1 MANVM
6 IYENGKAKE
15 YLKSVHTPDFAKRED
30 VLINPVMPEGVALKH
45 IKVANGEAVE
55 MTQGEKDDVYA
66 GEVAVEVQRQKDARN
81 QALSYLQAQVD
92 NPSEPWAIMQFVIGE
107 RTKAEIRDMKAGNPR
122 ASETDEQVRA
132 DIKARLEALKVS

>member
-1 MANVM
+1 MANVL

-15 YLKSVHTPDFAKRED
+15 YRQSVHTPEFLDRQD
-30 VLINPVMPEGVALKH
+30 VLINPVMPEAPLKH

-66 GEVAVEVQRQKDARN
+66 GEVASEVQRQKDVRN

-92 NPSEPWAIMQFVIGE
+92 NPTEPWAIIQFVIGE
-107 RTKAEIRDMKAGNPR
+107 RTKSEIRDMKAGNPR
-122 ASETDEQVRA
+122 AGETDEQVKT